1 MRREPWAVRRLGTAR
16 ILEMKKKRMSYA
28 EAVQYLYGLQKYG
41 IKFGLS
47 KTSNLLKAF
56 GNPHRGQ
63 RYVHIAGTNGKG
75 SVAAMVESILRTS
88 GLKVGFYSSPHLVRF
103 TERFRI
109 NGQEIPC
116 KTAASLVQELKAA
129 MDPTQPPTFFEVTT
143 AMGLIYFAREKTDIA
158 VIEVGMG
165 GRLDATNV
173 IRPQVSVITNI
184 SFDHQAFL
192 GTRLAEIAREKAG
205 IIKRG
210 VDLVTAA
217 AQPPVLDL
225 FEKTCKDKKAP
236 FWRVGKN
243 IRYRG
248 DGNKINYYGFKRRL
262 KDLEMA
268 LPGSYQHRNA
278 ALALSV
284 IELLERRGLRV
295 SEEHIRKGL
304 KNAYWPGRLQV
315 VSRDPLLILD
325 GAHNPGAIRSL
336 SQAIRGGFRYK
347 RLILV
352 LGVMADKDVR
362 NILRGIAPLADYVF
376 FTRPEY
382 YRAAAPETLMQE
394 ASSLGKAGEIQPTL
408 AKALEKAK
416 HMADRED
423 LILVTGSLYTVGET
437 MAILDP
443 ERYKPDRIR

>member
-1 MRREPWAVRRLGTAR
+1 MGMPAKR
-16 ILEMKKKRMSYA
+16 RMSYQK
-28 EAVQYLYGLQKYG
+28 AVEYLYSLQKYG

-109 NGQEIPC
+109 NGEEIPS
-116 KTAASLVQELKAA
+116 KTAASLVEELKGV

-143 AMGLIYFAREKTDIA
+143 AMGLIYFARQQVDIA

-173 IRPQVSVITNI
+173 IRPEVSVITNI

-192 GTRLAEIAREKAG
+192 GNTLEEIAREKAG

-210 VDLVTAA
+210 IDLVTAA
-217 AQPPVLDL
+217 TQPRVLEL
-225 FEKTCKDKKAP
+225 FRETCDKKKAP
-236 FWRVGKN
+236 FWRVGEN
-243 IRYRG
+243 IRYRAA
-248 DGNKINYYGFKRRL
+248 GNRINYYGFTRRL
-262 KDLEMA
+262 KHLE
-268 LPGSYQHRNA
+268 LGLGGIYQHRNA

-284 IELLERRGLRV
+284 IESLERKGLRV
-295 SEEHIRKGL
+295 SEDHIRKGL
-304 KNAYWPGRLQV
+304 KSAYWPGRLQV
-315 VSRDPLLILD
+315 ISKDPLLILD
-325 GAHNPGAIRSL
+325 GAHNPGAIRCL
-336 SQAIRGGFRYK
+336 SKAIRGEFRYN
-347 RLILV
+347 RLIAV

-362 NILRGIAPLADYVF
+362 GVLRGIVPMADYVV

-382 YRAAAPETLMQE
+382 YRAAAPEILMQE
-394 ASSLGKAGEIQPTL
+394 ASSLGKPGEIQPTL
-408 AKALEKAK
+408 AGALESAK
-416 HMADRED
+416 RMANRED
-423 LILVTGSLYTVGET
+423 LILVTGSLFTVGET

-443 ERYKPDRIR
+443 ETYKPDSIR